1 MIAALYA
8 RVSTGEQTAE
18 PQLLGM
24 QRYCDAR
31 GWEMGGEFVDQANG
45 ASTNRPQLDE
55 LMRPETLRKFDV
67 VLVWKFDRLFRS
79 VPHMIDAL
87 QTFRGWKVGF
97 VSVTENIDTTT
108 PVGRFTYTLLA
119 AMAEFE
125 RDLIRERTRAGMARA
140 AAAGKQIGRP
150 RVNIDPVEAAKMQQ
164 SGCSLAV
171 IAEKYGCSRSVAFS
185 AVHEGVLKLS
195 TAISKQQG
203 KDSEK

>member
-1 MIAALYA
+1 
-8 RVSTGEQTAE
+8 
-18 PQLLGM
+18 
-24 QRYCDAR
+24 
-31 GWEMGGEFVDQANG
+31 
-45 ASTNRPQLDE
+45 
-55 LMRPETLRKFDV
+55 
-67 VLVWKFDRLFRS
+67 
-79 VPHMIDAL
+79 
-87 QTFRGWKVGF
+87 
-97 VSVTENIDTTT
+97 
-108 PVGRFTYTLLA
+108 
-119 AMAEFE
+119 MAEFE

-203 KDSEK
+203 KDSE